1 MKFFK
6 KTLFFWLIL
15 PLSAGIWG
23 YELGRISAGQDEA
36 AVEDGDLSIHT
47 ASFKVFIEPSVSW
60 GRVYRKISRRRI
72 YFGARNRPDAS
83 LSDKDKVAYRVN
95 LIFERV
101 KELLGMYPQG
111 VTFQVKIFKG
121 QSSVDDAWH
130 RFSRSTKPSV
140 HVKAFYVHGLRT
152 VFTSE
157 EGLADSVLAHEFGH
171 VLQNYYF
178 VALPS
183 SKVTEMLSIYVDENL
198 EE

>member
-1 MKFFK
+1 MKFLK
-6 KTLFFWLIL
+6 KTIFFWLAVSLSLGIL
-15 PLSAGIWG
+15 G
-23 YELGRISAGQDEA
+23 YEAGWSSAGQED
-36 AVEDGDLSIHT
+36 VFLEDGDLVIRTS
-47 ASFKVFIEPSVSW
+47 SFTVFVEPSVSW
-60 GRVYRKISRRRI
+60 DRVYRKISRRRI
-72 YFGARNRPDAS
+72 YFGARNRPEAS
-83 LSDKDKVAYRVN
+83 LSDKDKAAYRIN

-111 VTFQVKIFKG
+111 VKFQVKIFKQ
-121 QSSVDDAWH
+121 QSSVDEAWR
-130 RFSRSTKPSV
+130 RFSHTSKTTA

-157 EGLADSVLAHEFGH
+157 EGLADSVLAHEFAH

-183 SKVTEMLSIYVDENL
+183 NKVTEMLSIYVDENL

>member
-6 KTLFFWLIL
+6 KTLFFWLAISLSIGIL
-15 PLSAGIWG
+15 G
-23 YELGRISAGQDEA
+23 YETEWITAGQEEA
-36 AVEDGDLSIHT
+36 SEDGDLT
-47 ASFKVFIEPSVSW
+47 VRTVSFNIFIEPSVSW
-60 GRVYRKISRRRI
+60 DRVYRKISRRRI

-83 LSDKDKVAYRVN
+83 LSDKDKAAYRIN

-111 VTFQVKIFKG
+111 VKFQVKIFKQ
-121 QSSVDDAWH
+121 QSSVDEAWR
-130 RFSRSTKPSV
+130 RFSRASKATA

-152 VFTSE
+152 IFTSE
-157 EGLADSVLAHEFGH
+157 EGLTDSVLAHEFAH

-183 SKVTEMLSIYVDENL
+183 NKVTEMLSIYVDENL

>member
-1 MKFFK
+1 MFFLL
-6 KTLFFWLIL
+6 LFIR
-15 PLSAGIWG
+15 IWWH
-23 YELGRISAGQDEA
+23 EPRQISAGQDEV
-36 AVEDGDLSIHT
+36 AVEDGDLSVRT
-47 ASFKVFIEPSVSW
+47 ASFDIFTEPTVSW
-60 GRVYRKISRRRI
+60 DRVYRKISRRRV

-83 LSDKDKVAYRVN
+83 LSAKDKSAYRIN
-95 LIFERV
+95 LLLERV

-111 VTFQVKIFKG
+111 VKFQIKIFKG
-121 QSSVDDAWH
+121 QSSVDEVWR
-130 RFSRSTKPSV
+130 RFSRSPKPSA
-140 HVKAFYVHGLRT
+140 HVMAFYVHGLRT

-157 EGLADSVLAHEFGH
+157 EGVSDSVLAHEFAH